1 MSRPRKTEACSA
13 EMKRKEEEGLGKQ
26 ACKRQKEVG
35 GCIHQQDCILLGG
48 VVREEGPDPMLEE
61 G

>member
-1 MSRPRKTEACSA
+1 M
-13 EMKRKEEEGLGKQ
+13 
-26 ACKRQKEVG
+26 G
-35 GCIHQQDCILLGG
+35 GFIHQQDFMLLGG

>member
-1 MSRPRKTEACSA
+1 MPRPRKTEACPA
-13 EMKRKEEEGLGKQ
+13 ERKRKEEEGLGKE

-35 GCIHQQDCILLGG
+35 GRLHQQDCILLGG
-48 VVREEGPDPMLEE
+48 VVRGEGPDPMLEE